1 MDHRILLS
9 RTLYLILGFC
19 AGFSFIPSIRMPA
32 LLANWKDYGMLGVF
46 SLLSPAVVISVCI
59 LIVLNWVR
67 KKPGREKNLDLAI
80 IGASIGVIAF
90 LAIALYAILQV
101 MESMLWSGEF

>member
-1 MDHRILLS
+1 
-9 RTLYLILGFC
+9 
-19 AGFSFIPSIRMPA
+19 MPA